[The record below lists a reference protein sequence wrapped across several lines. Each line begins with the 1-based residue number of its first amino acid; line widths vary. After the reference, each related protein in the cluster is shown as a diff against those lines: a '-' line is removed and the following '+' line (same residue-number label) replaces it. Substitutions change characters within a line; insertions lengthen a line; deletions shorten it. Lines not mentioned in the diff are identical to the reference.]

1 MASST
6 LRVTLLAVILCST
19 IAITPIVLA
28 QESTPSESTFQD
40 SDGDGDPDIVEITTS
55 FSKDIDEGRVYIV
68 DRGDSMKQ
76 TENPRGAIDYRDD
89 VLIYDAN
96 FDGSAELFIRFDRRD
111 GNYTAALYD
120 TRDGDQQYDLSG
132 DSIQLPT
139 PETPQVRLT
148 SDTPWIR
155 NGAVSYNL
163 EIECKSGTRCSFE
176 DSKSSAQANISVVD
190 ANGDGTPEYE
200 VRQVTFPRLG
210 TNRTDLM
217 VNRGTEQTL
226 SPNSGVIWPYIGA
239 ASDNGFVRPPGSAT
253 PPIQVDWTDGEIE
266 TIGEFVAS
274 RGDEDNYFVYTRN
287 KLARTGINEP
297 SFEFPFGFY
306 DLASDDD
313 GIPEL
318 QVRMRA
324 YSKGARGGLGLY
336 PNRLPFDLSFSRYSW
351 DQTNNGRWDYKIG
364 VIGTNGYADVQQVG
378 DYRLRMPEYETLPMW
393 VNDHEWRTASFVAVT
408 NGTEGSEGIYAGGYQ
423 TSELRRQVLGLD
435 STSKPL
441 MNNPEP
447 GYRIEFAPEY
457 VAQPQVYYSPIDR
470 ALHLYNLEYGTWNRT
485 GASDVR
491 YRNVDDDPF
500 VDAWITDE
508 PQEQRLIAEDDH
520 LVYAEKETISFK
532 RTSVKHTEFV
542 TSPPATTEEWERLGN
557 HLSGSPAETLDLQ
570 NTFRGYEGE
579 RFEVTNAEFTDYT
592 PTEDGFRIYATIP
605 SESRIRGN
613 TSQSLPDA
621 EQVVFVFDEQRAV
634 EVHEATPPS
643 LSITNT
649 ATEDEPITPLEQ
661 NTIDVTVQN
670 EGWQTAQNITVA
682 LTDDDRVI
690 ANRTVS
696 VVGKQTQTA
705 QLQWWPRM
713 DYTEATIE
721 VRFDGETV
729 ATQSL
734 TQSSEHRT
742 APTLLTRF
750 AISNRSVPITLGMGI
765 TVSIGLLVISRR
777 VFR

>member
-1 MASST
+1 MSSST
-6 LRVTLLAVILCST
+6 LRVTLFAVILCST
-19 IAITPIVLA
+19 LAITPIVLA
-28 QESTPSESTFQD
+28 QESPPSESAFQD
-40 SDGDGDPDIVEITTS
+40 YNGDGDTEIVEITTA
-55 FSKDIDEGRVYIV
+55 FSEDIDEGRVYIV
-68 DRGDSMKQ
+68 DRGDNMKQ
-76 TENPRGAIDYRDD
+76 TENPRDAIDYRDD
-89 VLIYDAN
+89 VLIYDA
-96 FDGSAELFIRFDRRD
+96 DLDRSAELFIMFDRRD

-120 TRDGDQQYDLSG
+120 TRNGNLQYDLSG

-139 PETPQVRLT
+139 PETPQVKLT
-148 SDTPWIR
+148 SDTPWVR
-155 NGAVSYNL
+155 NGEVSYNL
-163 EIECKSGTRCSFE
+163 EMECNSGTRCSFE
-176 DSKSSAQANISVVD
+176 DSESSAKANISVVD
-190 ANGDGTPEYE
+190 ANGDGTPEHE

-226 SPNSGVIWPYIGA
+226 SPDSGVIWPYIGA
-239 ASDNGFVRPPGSAT
+239 ASDNGFIRPSDSAA

-274 RGDEDNYFVYTRN
+274 RGDEDNYFVYARN
-287 KLARTGINEP
+287 KLTRTGINEP

-306 DLASDDD
+306 DLASDND

-318 QVRMRA
+318 QVRMGA

-364 VIGTNGYADVQQVG
+364 VIGTNGYKDVQQVG
-378 DYRLRMPEYETLPMW
+378 DYQLRMPEYETLPMW
-393 VNDHEWRTASFVAVT
+393 VNDHEWRAASFVAVA
-408 NGTEGSEGIYAGGYQ
+408 NGTGGSEGIYAGGYQ
-423 TSELRRQVLGLD
+423 TPELRRQVLGLD
-435 STSKPL
+435 STSQPL

-457 VAQPQVYYSPIDR
+457 DAQPQVYYSPIDR
-470 ALHLYNLEYGTWNRT
+470 SLHLYNLKYGIWNRT
-485 GASDVR
+485 GSSDVR

-500 VDAWITDE
+500 VDAWTTDE
-508 PQEQRLIAEDDH
+508 PHEQRLIAEDDH
-520 LVYAEKETISFK
+520 LVYAEEETISFK

-542 TSPPATTEEWERLGN
+542 TSPPATTEEWDRLGN
-557 HLSGSPAETLDLQ
+557 RLSGSPAETLDFQ
-570 NTFRGYEGE
+570 DTFRGYEGE
-579 RFEVTNAEFTDYT
+579 RFEVTNAKFTDYT
-592 PTEDGFRIYATIP
+592 PTEDGFRIYATI
-605 SESRIRGN
+605 SSGSRIRGN

-621 EQVVFVFDEQRAV
+621 EQVVFVFNDQRTV
-634 EVHEATPPS
+634 GVHEATSPS

-649 ATEDEPITPLEQ
+649 AKEDEPITPLEQ

-682 LTDDDRVI
+682 LRDDDRVI
-690 ANRTVS
+690 TNRTVS
-696 VVGKQTQTA
+696 VVGKQTQTT
-705 QLQWWPRM
+705 QLRWWPRM

-734 TQSSEHRT
+734 AQSSEHRT
-742 APTLLTRF
+742 VPTLLTRF